1 MSGGAPLPVPR
12 IAAPEDILAL
22 EAMITLSARAL
33 SRGHYD
39 AAQIAAVTEHVFGV
53 DSELV
58 ADGTYYLIEEAGR
71 PIGCGGWS
79 RRRTLFGS
87 DRFAARDDALLDPAQ
102 DAARIRAFFVH
113 PDHARRGVGAAL
125 LAASEAAAAAAGF
138 TALELMSTL
147 PGIAFYLRAG
157 FVPGEQIIHDA
168 GGVAIPF
175 VPMRKRL
182 ATGAVAEGGGGL
194 R

>member
-1 MSGGAPLPVPR
+1 MPPPPR
-12 IAAPEDILAL
+12 VARPDDIPAL
-22 EAMITLSARAL
+22 EAMIALSARAL

-39 AAQIAAVTEHVFGV
+39 AEQIDAVTEHVFGV

-58 ADGTYYLIEEAGR
+58 ADGTYYVIEEGGV

-87 DRFAARDDALLDPAQ
+87 DRFAARDDALLDPAR

-113 PDHARRGVGAAL
+113 PDHARRGVGQAL
-125 LAASEAAAAAAGF
+125 LAASEAAAKAAGF
-138 TALELMSTL
+138 GALELMATL

-157 FVPGEQIIHDA
+157 FVPGEQIVHDA
-168 GGVAIPF
+168 GGVEIPF
-175 VPMRKRL
+175 VPMRKLL
-182 ATGAVAEGGGGL
+182 ATDAVAAPPRGP